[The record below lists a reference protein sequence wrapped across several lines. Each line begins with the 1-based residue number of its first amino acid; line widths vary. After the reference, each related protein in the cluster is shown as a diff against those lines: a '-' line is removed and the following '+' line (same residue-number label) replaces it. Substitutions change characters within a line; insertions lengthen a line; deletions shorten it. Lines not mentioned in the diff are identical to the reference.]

1 MSIPQPTRT
10 DSHHPRTDAI
20 CPRTT
25 DSGPAPGDGD
35 GEESQQDRVNRRWGE
50 VLQETR
56 VAQMGVQI
64 LFGFLLSISFTP
76 HFRELGTFDLTVYV
90 IAVVSGAL
98 ATGALIAPASIHRI
112 LAGQR
117 LKEEIIDV
125 AGRLM
130 MCGMA
135 LLALTVGSVV
145 LLILHVAVNNVVAEI
160 VTAAIGL
167 WFLACWY
174 ALPVWLRARSNRSDQ
189 D

>member
-1 MSIPQPTRT
+1 MSVPPPARA
-10 DSHHPRTDAI
+10 DANPPRAA
-20 CPRTT
+20 
-25 DSGPAPGDGD
+25 DSGPAPGEG
-35 GEESQQDRVNRRWGE
+35 GESDQERVNRRWNE

-76 HFRELGTFDLTVYV
+76 YFRELGTFDLTVYV
-90 IAVVSGAL
+90 VAVVCGAL

-112 LAGQR
+112 LAGRR

-145 LLILHVAVNNVVAEI
+145 LLILHVALNNVVAEI

-174 ALPVWLRARSNRSDQ
+174 GLPVWLRHRADRRDGAR
-189 D
+189 

>member
-1 MSIPQPTRT
+1 MSVPLFAQA
-10 DSHHPRTDAI
+10 DAHR
-20 CPRTT
+20 PHAS
-25 DSGPAPGDGD
+25 DSGPTPGEA
-35 GEESQQDRVNRRWGE
+35 EESDQERVNRRWGE

-76 HFRELGTFDLTVYV
+76 YFRRLGTFDLTVYV
-90 IAVVSGAL
+90 VAVVCGAL
-98 ATGALIAPASIHRI
+98 ATGALIAPASIHRV
-112 LAGQR
+112 LAGER
-117 LKEEIIDV
+117 MKEEIIDV

-130 MCGMA
+130 MCGLA

-145 LLILHVAVNNVVAEI
+145 LLILHVALDNVLAEL

-174 ALPVWLRARSNRSDQ
+174 GLPVWLRHRSRRSVQ
-189 D
+189 TR

>member
-1 MSIPQPTRT
+1 MPVPPPARAERSIRREPGSRPPT
-10 DSHHPRTDAI
+10 
-20 CPRTT
+20 
-25 DSGPAPGDGD
+25 GDE
-35 GEESQQDRVNRRWGE
+35 GESDQERVNRRWGE

-76 HFRELGTFDLTVYV
+76 QFEELGRFDLTVYV
-90 IAVVSGAL
+90 VAVVCGAL

-145 LLILHVAVNNVVAEI
+145 LLILHVALDDALAEI
-160 VTAAIGL
+160 VTAVIAL
-167 WFLACWY
+167 WFLGCWY
-174 ALPVWLRARSNRSDQ
+174 GLPVWLLRRSERPD
-189 D
+189 DGA